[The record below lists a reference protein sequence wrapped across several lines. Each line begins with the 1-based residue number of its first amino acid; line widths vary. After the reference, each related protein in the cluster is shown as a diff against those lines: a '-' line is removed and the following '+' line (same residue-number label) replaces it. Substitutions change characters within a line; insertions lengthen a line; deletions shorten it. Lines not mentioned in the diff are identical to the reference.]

1 LKIKKTL
8 KGSVEKY
15 NDELTEILEKTKAM
29 EVQGFEKYS
38 EFEDKF
44 EVIEYLGKGATCKVY
59 QVIDKKDSS

>member
-1 LKIKKTL
+1 
-8 KGSVEKY
+8 
-15 NDELTEILEKTKAM
+15 M

-59 QVIDKKDSS
+59 QVVDKKDSS